1 MDYKDTLNLPRT
13 DFPMKADLT
22 RREPKMLEFWDSRKI
37 YEKLRAARSGRELF
51 ILHDGPPY
59 ANGHI
64 HIGHTLNKILKDIVI
79 KYKNIEG
86 YDAPYIPGWDCHGLP
101 IELQVDKTLGQRKK
115 ELSTAAFRKEC
126 RKYAESFVEVQ
137 REEFKRLGVLGSWED
152 PYLTMA
158 FPYQA
163 AIVRELGKCFA
174 AGRVYRGNKPVHWCV
189 SCRTALAEAEVE
201 YEEKKSPSI
210 LVRFPIVRGWEAV
223 SAGLPGLPAF
233 AVIWTTTP
241 WTIPANLA
249 IAAHPEFTYAIVES
263 GREHF
268 LVAKELVAPVMKEA
282 GRADYAIVRELR
294 GAELEGLV
302 ARHPYLERE
311 SRFVLGDHVT
321 LEAGSGLVHT
331 APGHGQEDY
340 AVGQRY
346 GLEVYS
352 PVDDRGRF
360 AADVAVVAGQKVF
373 EANAAVVAA
382 IREAGNLLR
391 EGQVTHSYPHCW
403 RCKHPVIFRA
413 TSQWFISME
422 EGGLREA
429 ALEQIDRVR
438 WIPAWGRERIAGMI
452 AHRPDWCISRQ
463 RSWGV
468 PITVLLCED
477 CGGVVAPP
485 ELFERVAERVAR
497 EGADFWFDAAVT
509 ELLPA
514 GAACPACGGS
524 RLRKETDILDVWFDS
539 GVSHTA
545 VLEGRPGLSWP
556 ADLYLE
562 GSDQHRGWFHSALLT
577 GVANR
582 GAAPYRSV
590 LTHGFVVDAAGKKMS
605 KSVGNVIAP
614 QEIIRHYGAEILR
627 LWVSAEDY
635 TNDIR
640 ISPEILKRLAE
651 AYFRIRNTAR
661 FLLGNLADFDP
672 EAHAVPVAGLPEI
685 DRWALARLAQVERR
699 VLEAYRESQFH
710 VVYHTLLNFCSVDLS
725 AFYLDVLKDRLY
737 VLAPDDPARRASQT
751 VLHNVLESLVL
762 LMSPVLSFTA
772 EEIWQ
777 AMPPRAGRAE
787 SVFLVPFTPTPAPAG
802 ADELLA
808 RWERLLEVRRLVNK
822 ALEGAKGTIGKS
834 LEAAVTIVA
843 DAGTRDFLAGFGG
856 QLAEVFI
863 VSAVELGEDPAAK
876 EPVVSVRRA
885 PGSKC
890 PRCWCWST
898 RVGEVAAHPEI
909 CPRCAD
915 ALAAAGRGG
924 ASLTGPAQSSK
935 M

>member
-1 MDYKDTLNLPRT
+1 
-13 DFPMKADLT
+13 MKADLT
-22 RREPKMLEFWDSRKI
+22 RREPGMLEFWESRDV
-37 YEKLRAARSGRELF
+37 YRTLRSLRSGKPTY

-64 HIGHTLNKILKDIVI
+64 HMGHTLNKILKDIIV
-79 KYKNIEG
+79 KSRNIEG

-101 IELQVDKTLGQRKK
+101 IELQVDKTLGSRKK
-115 ELSTAAFRKEC
+115 DLATSDFRKAC
-126 RKYAESFVEVQ
+126 RKYAEEFVDIQ
-137 REEFKRLGVLGSWED
+137 RAEFKRLGVLGDWED

-158 FPYQA
+158 YAYQA
-163 AIVRELGKCFA
+163 TIVRELGKCFA
-174 AGRVYRGNKPVHWCV
+174 AGRVYRGHKPVHWCI

-210 LVRFPIVRGWEAV
+210 LVRFPIVRGWESVAV
-223 SAGLPGLPAF
+223 GLPERAAF

-249 IAAHPEFTYAIVES
+249 ISAHPEFTYAIVES
-263 GREHF
+263 AGEYY
-268 LVAKELVAPVMKEA
+268 LVAKDLVGSVMKDA
-282 GRADYAIVRELR
+282 GREVYAIVREVR
-294 GAELEGLV
+294 GADLEGLV
-302 ARHPYLERE
+302 ARHPYLDRE

-340 AVGQRY
+340 VVGQRY
-346 GLEVYS
+346 GLDVYS

-360 AADVAVVAGQKVF
+360 AADVERVAGQKVF
-373 EANAAVVAA
+373 DANPVVVAA
-382 IREAGNLLR
+382 IRDAGNLLR

-422 EGGLREA
+422 QGGLRAA

-477 CGGVVAPP
+477 CGGVVATP
-485 ELFERVAERVAR
+485 EIFERVASRVAV
-497 EGADFWFDAAVT
+497 EGADFWFDV
-509 ELLPA
+509 ELAEIAPA
-514 GAACPACGGS
+514 GTVCPACGGT

-539 GVSHTA
+539 GVSHAA

-577 GVANR
+577 GVATH
-582 GAAPYRSV
+582 GGAPYRSV
-590 LTHGFVVDAAGKKMS
+590 LTHGFVVDSAGKKMS

-614 QEIIRHYGAEILR
+614 QEIIKQYGAEILR

-640 ISPEILKRLAE
+640 ISQEILKRLAE

-661 FLLGNLADFDP
+661 FLLGNLADFEP
-672 EAHAVPVAGLPEI
+672 ARHSASSEALLEI
-685 DRWALARLAQVERR
+685 DRWALARLAQVEQR
-699 VLEAYRESQFH
+699 VLEAYRDCQFH
-710 VVYHTLLNFCSVDLS
+710 VVYHALLNFCSVDLS

-737 VLAPDDPARRASQT
+737 VLAPDDPARRGAQT
-751 VLHNVLESLVL
+751 VLHRVLESLVM
-762 LMSPVLSFTA
+762 LMAPILSFTA

-777 AMPPRAGRAE
+777 QMPARSGKGE
-787 SVFLVPFTPTPAPAG
+787 SVFLETFAPTAPLPG

-808 RWERLLEVRRLVNK
+808 RWERLIEVRRLVNK
-822 ALEGAKGTIGKS
+822 ALEGAKGEIGKS
-834 LEAAVTIVA
+834 LEAAVTITA
-843 DAGTRDFLAGFGG
+843 DAATCAFLAGFGE
-856 QLAEVFI
+856 QLKDIFI
-863 VSAVELGEDPAAK
+863 VSLVLVREVPAAAA
-876 EPVVSVRRA
+876 PVVTAARA

-890 PRCWCWST
+890 ARCWCWST
-898 RVGEVAAHPEI
+898 RVGEAVSHPDV
-909 CPRCAD
+909 CPRCAG
-915 ALAAAGRGG
+915 ALAVLG
-924 ASLTGPAQSSK
+924 A
-935 M
+935 

>member
-1 MDYKDTLNLPRT
+1 MDYKGTLNLPRT
-13 DFPMKADLT
+13 AFPMKADLT
-22 RREPKMLEFWDSRKI
+22 RREPGMLEFWESRKV
-37 YEKLRAARSGRELF
+37 YRTLRSLRAGRPTY

-64 HIGHTLNKILKDIVI
+64 HMGHTLNKILKDIVV
-79 KYKNIEG
+79 KSRSIEG

-101 IELQVDKTLGQRKK
+101 IELQVDKTLGSKKK
-115 ELSTAAFRKEC
+115 ELGTSQFRKEC
-126 RKYAESFVEVQ
+126 RKYAEGFVDIQ
-137 REEFKRLGVLGSWED
+137 RGEFKRLGVLGDWGE

-158 FPYQA
+158 YPYQA
-163 AIVRELGKCFA
+163 TIVRELGKCFS
-174 AGRVYRGNKPVHWCV
+174 AGRVYRGHKPVHWCI

-210 LVRFPIVRGWEAV
+210 LVRFPIVRGWEAL
-223 SAGLPGLPAF
+223 AGGLPERAAF

-249 IAAHPEFTYAIVES
+249 ISANPEFTYAIVES
-263 GREHF
+263 GGEYF
-268 LVAKELVAPVMKEA
+268 LVAKDLVGTVMKDA
-282 GRADYAIVRELR
+282 GREGYAIVREVS
-294 GAELEGLV
+294 GADLEGLV
-302 ARHPYLERE
+302 ARHPYLDRE

-360 AADVAVVAGQKVF
+360 VAEVEHVAGQKVF
-373 EANAAVVAA
+373 DANPVVVAA
-382 IREAGNLLR
+382 IRDAGNLLR

-422 EGGLREA
+422 ERGLRAA

-438 WIPAWGRERIAGMI
+438 WIPSWGRERIAGMI

-485 ELFERVAERVAR
+485 EIFERVAARVAV
-497 EGADFWFDAAVT
+497 EGADFWFDVDLAEIV
-509 ELLPA
+509 PA
-514 GAACPACGGS
+514 GTLCPGCGGS

-539 GVSHTA
+539 GVSHAA

-577 GVANR
+577 GVATH
-582 GAAPYRSV
+582 GGAPYRSV
-590 LTHGFVVDAAGKKMS
+590 LTHGFVVDSAGKKMS

-614 QEIIRHYGAEILR
+614 QEIIKQYGAEILR

-640 ISPEILKRLAE
+640 ISQEILKRLAE

-661 FLLGNLADFDP
+661 FLLGNLADFEP
-672 EAHAVPVAGLPEI
+672 ERHTAAPAALLEI
-685 DRWALARLAQVERR
+685 DQWALARLAQVEQR
-699 VLEAYRESQFH
+699 VLEAYRDCQFH
-710 VVYHTLLNFCSVDLS
+710 VVYHTLLNFCSVELS

-737 VLAPDDPARRASQT
+737 ILAPDDPARRAAQT
-751 VLHNVLESLVL
+751 TLHRVLESLVL
-762 LMSPVLSFTA
+762 LMAPILSFTA

-777 AMPPRAGRAE
+777 VMPARPGKGE
-787 SVFLVPFTPTPAPAG
+787 SVFFETFAGTTPPPG

-808 RWERLLEVRRLVNK
+808 RWGRLIEIRRLVNK
-822 ALEGAKGTIGKS
+822 ALENAKGQIGKS
-834 LEAAVTIVA
+834 LEAAVTIDA
-843 DAGTRDFLAGFGG
+843 DGATSAFLASFGE
-856 QLAEVFI
+856 QLKDVFI
-863 VSAVELGEDPAAK
+863 VSSVEIREDPAASAG
-876 EPVVSVRRA
+876 PVVSVARA
-885 PGSKC
+885 PGAKC
-890 PRCWCWST
+890 SRCWCWST
-898 RVGEVAAHPEI
+898 RVGQAPAHPEV
-909 CPRCAD
+909 CPRCAG
-915 ALAAAGRGG
+915 ALAVLG
-924 ASLTGPAQSSK
+924 A
-935 M
+935 

>member
-1 MDYKDTLNLPRT
+1 
-13 DFPMKADLT
+13 MKADLT
-22 RREPKMLEFWDSRKI
+22 RREPGTLEFWEKGDI
-37 YEKLRAARSGRELF
+37 YGKLRRLRKGEPQY

-64 HIGHTLNKILKDIVI
+64 HMGHTLNKILKDIVV
-79 KYKNIEG
+79 KSRNLEG
-86 YDAPYIPGWDCHGLP
+86 MDAPYIPGWDCHGLP
-101 IELQVDKTLGQRKK
+101 IELQVDKTLGPKKK
-115 ELSTAAFRKEC
+115 ELSTGQFRKEC
-126 RKYAESFVEVQ
+126 RKYAEGFVDIQ
-137 REEFKRLGVLGSWED
+137 RAEFKRLGVLGDWAD

-163 AIVRELGKCFA
+163 TIVRELGKCFA
-174 AGRVYRGNKPVHWCV
+174 AGRVYRGHKPVHWCI

-210 LVRFPIVRGWEAV
+210 LVRFPVVRGWEAIA
-223 SAGLPGLPAF
+223 AGLPERPAY

-249 IAAHPEFTYAIVES
+249 IAAHPDFVYAIVEA
-263 GREHF
+263 GGAYY
-268 LVAKELVAPVMKEA
+268 LVAKELVEAVMKDA
-282 GRADYAIVRELR
+282 GHAQYAVVREVR
-294 GAELEGLV
+294 GADLEGLV

-311 SRFVLGDHVT
+311 SRFVLADHVT

-360 AADVAVVAGQKVF
+360 AADVERVAGQKVF
-373 EANAAVVAA
+373 DANPAVVAA

-422 EGGLREA
+422 EGGLRAA
-429 ALEQIDRVR
+429 ALAEIDRVR

-468 PITVLLCED
+468 PITVALCED

-485 ELFERVAERVAR
+485 GLFERVAARVEA
-497 EGADFWFDAAVT
+497 EGADFWFEAALG
-509 ELLPA
+509 ELLPP
-514 GAACPACGGS
+514 GTACPGCGGA

-539 GVSHTA
+539 GVSHAA
-545 VLEGRPGLSWP
+545 VLEGRPGLAWP

-577 GVANR
+577 GVATH
-582 GAAPYRSV
+582 GGAPYRAV
-590 LTHGFVVDAAGKKMS
+590 LTHGFVVDASGKKMS

-614 QEIIRHYGAEILR
+614 QEIIKQYGAEILR

-640 ISPEILKRLAE
+640 ISQEILKRLAE

-672 EAHAVPVAGLPEI
+672 AAHAGAAASASEI
-685 DRWALARLAQVERR
+685 DRWALARLAQLERR
-699 VLEAYRESQFH
+699 VLEAYRDCQFH
-710 VVYHTLLNFCSVDLS
+710 VVYHALLNFCSVDLS

-737 VLAPDDPARRASQT
+737 VLAPDDPARRASQA
-751 VLHNVLESLVL
+751 VLHRVLESLTL
-762 LMSPVLSFTA
+762 LMAPVLSFTA

-777 AMPPRAGRAE
+777 ALPAREGKAE
-787 SVFLVPFTPTPAPAG
+787 SVFLETFRPTAAPEG
-802 ADELLA
+802 AEALLA
-808 RWERLLEVRRLVNK
+808 RWERLLEVRRLVTK
-822 ALEGAKGTIGKS
+822 ALEGAKGEIGKS
-834 LEAAVTIVA
+834 LEAAVAIRA
-843 DAGTRDFLAGFGG
+843 DAGTAAFLASFGEAV
-856 QLAEVFI
+856 LKEVFI
-863 VSAVELGEDPAAK
+863 VSGVEVREDAAAAAPAVT
-876 EPVVSVRRA
+876 VRRA
-885 PGSKC
+885 DGRKC
-890 PRCWCWST
+890 SRCWCWST
-898 RVGEVAAHPEI
+898 GVGAAAAHPEV
-909 CPRCAD
+909 CPRCAA
-915 ALAAAGRGG
+915 ALAVIAPDSRVRANKAAG
-924 ASLTGPAQSSK
+924 
-935 M
+935 

>member
-1 MDYKDTLNLPRT
+1 MDYKGTLNLPRT
-13 DFPMKADLT
+13 AFPMKADLT
-22 RREPKMLEFWDSRKI
+22 RREPGMLEFWESRDV
-37 YEKLRAARSGRELF
+37 YRTLRSQRSGKPTF

-64 HIGHTLNKILKDIVI
+64 HMGHTLNKILKDIVV
-79 KYKNIEG
+79 KSRNIEG
-86 YDAPYIPGWDCHGLP
+86 FDAPYVPGWDCHGLP
-101 IELQVDKTLGQRKK
+101 IELQVDKTLGSKKK
-115 ELSTAAFRKEC
+115 ELSTAQFRKEC
-126 RKYAESFVEVQ
+126 RKYAEGFVDIQ
-137 REEFKRLGVLGSWED
+137 RSEFKRLGVLGDWEA

-158 FPYQA
+158 YPYQA
-163 AIVRELGKCFA
+163 AIIRELGKCFS
-174 AGRVYRGNKPVHWCV
+174 AGRVYRGHKPVHWCI

-210 LVRFPIVRGWEAV
+210 LVRFPIVRGWETIA
-223 SAGLPGLPAF
+223 AGLPERPAF

-249 IAAHPEFTYAIVES
+249 ISANPEYTYAIVKTGGEYY
-263 GREHF
+263 
-268 LVAKELVAPVMKEA
+268 LVAKDLVGSVMKDA
-282 GRADYAIVRELR
+282 GRESSAIVREVS
-294 GAELEGLV
+294 GADLEGLV
-302 ARHPYLERE
+302 ARHPYLDRE

-340 AVGQRY
+340 VVGQRY
-346 GLEVYS
+346 GLDVYS

-360 AADVAVVAGQKVF
+360 AADVVHVAGQKVF
-373 EANAAVVAA
+373 DANPVVVAA
-382 IREAGNLLR
+382 IRAAGNLLR

-422 EGGLREA
+422 QGGLRAA

-438 WIPAWGRERIAGMI
+438 WIPSWGRERIAGMI

-485 ELFERVAERVAR
+485 EIFERVASRVAV
-497 EGADFWFDAAVT
+497 EGADFWFDVDLAEIA
-509 ELLPA
+509 PA
-514 GAACPACGGS
+514 GAVCPGCGGT

-539 GVSHTA
+539 GVSHAA
-545 VLEGRPGLSWP
+545 VLEGRAGLSWP

-577 GVANR
+577 GVATH
-582 GAAPYRSV
+582 GGAPYRSV
-590 LTHGFVVDAAGKKMS
+590 LTHGFVVDSAGKKMS

-614 QEIIRHYGAEILR
+614 QEIIKQYGAEILR

-640 ISPEILKRLAE
+640 ISQEILKRLAE

-661 FLLGNLADFDP
+661 FLLGNLADFEPARHAAAP
-672 EAHAVPVAGLPEI
+672 EALLEI
-685 DRWALARLAQVERR
+685 DRWALARLAQVEQR
-699 VLEAYRESQFH
+699 VLEAYRDCQFH

-737 VLAPDDPARRASQT
+737 VLAPDDPARRAAQT
-751 VLHNVLESLVL
+751 VLHGVLNSLVM
-762 LMSPVLSFTA
+762 LMAPILSFTA

-777 AMPPRAGRAE
+777 AMPVRPGKGE
-787 SVFLVPFTPTPAPAG
+787 SVFLETFVQTPSPAG
-802 ADELLA
+802 AQELLA
-808 RWERLLEVRRLVNK
+808 RWERLIEIRRLVNK
-822 ALEGAKGTIGKS
+822 ALESAKGEIGKS
-834 LEAAVTIVA
+834 LEAAVTITA
-843 DAGTRDFLAGFGG
+843 AAETRAFLAGFGE
-856 QLAEVFI
+856 QLKDIFI
-863 VSAVELGEDPAAK
+863 VSAVALREDPAAATAA
-876 EPVVSVRRA
+876 VTVARA
-885 PGSKC
+885 PGVKC
-890 PRCWCWST
+890 SRCWCWST
-898 RVGEVAAHPEI
+898 RVGESSAHPEV
-909 CPRCAD
+909 CPRCAG
-915 ALAAAGRGG
+915 ALAVIGG
-924 ASLTGPAQSSK
+924 
-935 M
+935 

>member
-1 MDYKDTLNLPRT
+1 MDYKSTLNLPQT
-13 DFPMKADLT
+13 AFPMKADLT
-22 RREPKMLEFWDSRKI
+22 HREPGMLEFWESLGVYRR
-37 YEKLRAARSGRELF
+37 LRSTRAGKPTY

-64 HIGHTLNKILKDIVI
+64 HMGHTLNKILKDIVV
-79 KYKNIEG
+79 KSRSIEG

-101 IELQVDKTLGQRKK
+101 IELQVDKSLGSKKK
-115 ELSTAAFRKEC
+115 ELGTSQFRKAC
-126 RKYAESFVEVQ
+126 RKYAEEFVDIQ
-137 REEFKRLGVLGSWED
+137 RAEFKRLGVLGDWEN

-158 FPYQA
+158 FSYQA

-174 AGRVYRGNKPVHWCV
+174 AGLVYRGHKPVHWCI
-189 SCRTALAEAEVE
+189 SCKTALAEAEVE

-210 LVRFPIVRGWEAV
+210 LVRFPILRGWEKIA
-223 SAGLPGLPAF
+223 AGLPEHPAF

-249 IAAHPEFTYAIVES
+249 ISANPEFTYAIVES
-263 GREHF
+263 AGEYY
-268 LVAKELVAPVMKEA
+268 LVAKDLVGSVMKDA
-282 GRADYAIVRELR
+282 GREQYAVVREVP
-294 GAELEGLV
+294 GVDLEDLV

-360 AADVAVVAGQKVF
+360 AAEVMHVAGQKVF
-373 EANAAVVAA
+373 DANPVVTAA
-382 IREAGNLLR
+382 IRDAGNLLR
-391 EGQVTHSYPHCW
+391 EGQVAHSYPHCW

-422 EGGLREA
+422 QGGLRAA
-429 ALEQIDRVR
+429 ALEQIDKVR
-438 WIPAWGRERIAGMI
+438 WFPAWGRERIAGMI

-485 ELFERVAERVAR
+485 EIFERVAARVAD
-497 EGADFWFDAAVT
+497 EGADFWFDV
-509 ELLPA
+509 ELADIAPA
-514 GAACPACGGS
+514 GAVCPDCGGAH
-524 RLRKETDILDVWFDS
+524 LRKETDILDVWFDS
-539 GVSHTA
+539 GVSHAA

-577 GVANR
+577 GVATH
-582 GAAPYRSV
+582 GGAPYRGV
-590 LTHGFVVDAAGKKMS
+590 LTHGFVVDSAGKKMS

-614 QEIIRHYGAEILR
+614 QEIIKQYGAEILR

-640 ISPEILKRLAE
+640 ISQEILKRLAE

-661 FLLGNLADFDP
+661 FLLGNLADFEP
-672 EAHAVPVAGLPEI
+672 ARHAATPAALLEI
-685 DRWALARLAQVERR
+685 DRWALARLAQVEQR
-699 VLEAYRESQFH
+699 VSEAYRDCQFH

-737 VLAPDDPARRASQT
+737 ILAPDDSARRSAQT
-751 VLHNVLESLVL
+751 VLHRVLESLVL
-762 LMSPVLSFTA
+762 LMAPILSFTA

-777 AMPPRAGRAE
+777 VMPAHPGKGE
-787 SVFLVPFTPTPAPAG
+787 SVFLETFAPTPAPEA
-802 ADELLA
+802 AAELLA
-808 RWERLLEVRRLVNK
+808 RWERLIEIRRSVNK
-822 ALEGAKGTIGKS
+822 ALEGAKGEIGKS
-834 LEAAVTIVA
+834 LEAAVTITA
-843 DAGTRDFLAGFGG
+843 DASSVAFLASFGE
-856 QLAEVFI
+856 QLKDTFI
-863 VSAVELGEDPAAK
+863 VSSVVLREDPTAAT
-876 EPVVSVRRA
+876 PLVSVAHA
-885 PGSKC
+885 PGLKC
-890 PRCWCWST
+890 SRCWCWST
-898 RVGEVAAHPEI
+898 RVGEHPAHPEV
-909 CPRCAD
+909 CPRCSG
-915 ALAAAGRGG
+915 ALAAIG
-924 ASLTGPAQSSK
+924 A
-935 M
+935 

>member
-13 DFPMKADLT
+13 AFPMKADLT
-22 RREPKMLEFWDSRKI
+22 RREPGMLEFWESREIHRKLR
-37 YEKLRAARSGRELF
+37 KLRAGRPTY

-64 HIGHTLNKILKDIVI
+64 HMGHTLNKILKDIVV
-79 KYKNIEG
+79 KSRSMEG
-86 YDAPYIPGWDCHGLP
+86 YDAPYVPGWDCHGLP
-101 IELQVDKTLGQRKK
+101 IELQVDKSLGQKKK
-115 ELSTAAFRKEC
+115 EMSTGDFRKAC
-126 RKYAESFVEVQ
+126 RTYAEGFVDIQ
-137 REEFKRLGVLGSWED
+137 RAEFKRLGVLGEWEN

-174 AGRVYRGNKPVHWCV
+174 AGRVYRGHKPVHWCI

-201 YEEKKSPSI
+201 YEEKKSSSI

-223 SAGLPGLPAF
+223 AAGLPERPAF

-249 IAAHPEFTYAIVES
+249 ISAHPEFTYAIVDTGE
-263 GREHF
+263 EYY
-268 LVAKELVAPVMKEA
+268 LVAKELVASVMKEA
-282 GRADYAIVRELR
+282 GRERYAIVREVR
-294 GAELEGLV
+294 GADLEGLV
-302 ARHPYLERE
+302 ARHPYLQRE

-340 AVGQRY
+340 VVGQRY

-352 PVDDRGRF
+352 PVDAAGRF
-360 AADVAVVAGQKVF
+360 APEVERVAGQKVF
-373 EANAAVVAA
+373 DANPVVVEA
-382 IREAGNLLR
+382 IREAGNLLNA
-391 EGQVTHSYPHCW
+391 GQISHSYPHCW

-422 EGGLREA
+422 HGGLRAA
-429 ALEQIDRVR
+429 ALEQIERVR
-438 WIPAWGRERIAGMI
+438 WIPAWGRDRIAGMI

-485 ELFERVAERVAR
+485 ELFERVASRVAT
-497 EGADFWFDAAVT
+497 EGADFWFDVPLGEIA
-509 ELLPA
+509 PA
-514 GAACPACGGS
+514 GAACPGCGGA

-577 GVANR
+577 GVANH
-582 GAAPYRSV
+582 GGAPYRSV
-590 LTHGFVVDAAGKKMS
+590 LTHGFVVDATGKKMS

-614 QEIIRHYGAEILR
+614 QEIIKQYGAEILR

-640 ISPEILKRLAE
+640 ISQEILKRLAD

-661 FLLGNLADFDP
+661 FLLGNLADFEPGRDAVAP
-672 EAHAVPVAGLPEI
+672 EALPEI
-685 DRWALARLAQVERR
+685 ERWALARLAQLERR
-699 VLEAYRESQFH
+699 VLESYRDCQFH
-710 VVYHTLLNFCSVDLS
+710 VVYHALLNFCSVDLS

-737 VLAPDDPARRASQT
+737 VLAPDDPGRRASQT
-751 VLHNVLESLVL
+751 VLHRILESLVV
-762 LMSPVLSFTA
+762 LMAPILSFTA
-772 EEIWQ
+772 EEIFQ
-777 AMPPRAGRAE
+777 AMPARPGKGE
-787 SVFLVPFTPTPAPAG
+787 SVFFETFAPTPPPAG
-802 ADELLA
+802 AEELLG
-808 RWERLLEVRRLVNK
+808 RWERLIDVRRLVNK
-822 ALEGAKGTIGKS
+822 ALEGAKGEIGKS
-834 LEAAVTIVA
+834 LEAEVTIAA
-843 DAGTRDFLAGFGG
+843 DAATCAFLAGFGE
-856 QLAEVFI
+856 QLKEVLI
-863 VSAVELGEDPAAK
+863 VSAVRLREDASATEGPL
-876 EPVVSVRRA
+876 VSVARA
-885 PGSKC
+885 TGAKC
-890 PRCWCWST
+890 ARCWSWT
-898 RVGEVAAHPEI
+898 GDVGQVAAHPAI
-909 CPRCAD
+909 CARCAG
-915 ALAAAGRGG
+915 ALARIGARGEGGR
-924 ASLTGPAQSSK
+924 A
-935 M
+935 

>member
-1 MDYKDTLNLPRT
+1 MDYKNTLNLPRT

-22 RREPKMLEFWDSRKI
+22 RREPGMLEFWESRGIYGKI
-37 YEKLRAARSGRELF
+37 REARKGRRQY

-64 HIGHTLNKILKDIVI
+64 HMGHALNKILKDIVI
-79 KYKNIEG
+79 KSRNIEG
-86 YDAPYIPGWDCHGLP
+86 MDASYVPGWDCHGLP
-101 IELQVDKTLGQRKK
+101 IELQVDKTLGPKK
-115 ELSTAAFRKEC
+115 REMSTGSFRKEC
-126 RKYAESFVEVQ
+126 RRYAEGFVDIQ
-137 REEFKRLGVLGSWED
+137 RSEFKRLGVLGDWDD

-158 FPYQA
+158 FGYQA
-163 AIVRELGKCFA
+163 TIVRELGRHFA
-174 AGRVYRGNKPVHWCV
+174 EGRVYRGNKPVHWCI

-210 LVRFPIVRGWEAV
+210 FVRFPIVRGWESVA
-223 SAGLPGLPAF
+223 AGLPPQPAF

-249 IAAHPEFTYAIVES
+249 ISAHPEFTYAIVSS
-263 GREHF
+263 GGEYY
-268 LVAKELVAPVMKEA
+268 LVAKELVEAVMKDA
-282 GRADYAIVRELR
+282 GREGYEIVREVR
-294 GAELEGLV
+294 GSDLEGLV

-340 AVGQRY
+340 VVGRRY

-360 AADVAVVAGQKVF
+360 AADVERVAGQKVF
-373 EANAAVVAA
+373 DANPVVTAA
-382 IREAGNLLR
+382 IRASGNLLR
-391 EGQVTHSYPHCW
+391 EGQIAHSYPHCW

-422 EGGLREA
+422 ERGLRAA
-429 ALEQIDRVR
+429 ALDQIDRVR

-452 AHRPDWCISRQ
+452 AHRPDWCVSRQ

-468 PITVLLCED
+468 PITVLQCEE
-477 CGGVVAPP
+477 CGGVVAPA
-485 ELFERVAERVAR
+485 ELFERVAARVEA
-497 EGADFWFDAAVT
+497 EGADFWFEVAAADLVPPGT
-509 ELLPA
+509 
-514 GAACPACGGS
+514 ACPGCGGT

-539 GVSHTA
+539 GVSHAA
-545 VLEGRPGLSWP
+545 VLEARGLPWP

-577 GVANR
+577 GVATH
-582 GAAPYRSV
+582 GAAPYRAV
-590 LTHGFVVDAAGKKMS
+590 LTHGYVVDANGKKMS

-614 QEIIRHYGAEILR
+614 QEIIKQYGAEILR

-640 ISPEILKRLAE
+640 ISQEILKRLAE

-661 FLLGNLADFDP
+661 FLLGNLADFEPARDAVAP
-672 EAHAVPVAGLPEI
+672 ERLPEI

-699 VLEAYRESQFH
+699 VLEAYRDCQFH
-710 VVYHTLLNFCSVDLS
+710 VVYHALLNFCSVDLS

-737 VLAPDDPARRASQT
+737 VLAPDDPARRSSQT
-751 VLHNVLESLVL
+751 VLHRALESLVL

-772 EEIWQ
+772 EEVWQ
-777 AMPPRAGRAE
+777 AMPARPGKGE
-787 SVFLVPFTPTPAPAG
+787 SVFLEIFAPTAPPADA
-802 ADELLA
+802 AALLE
-808 RWERLLEVRRLVNK
+808 RWERLIEVRRLVNK
-822 ALEGAKGTIGKS
+822 ALEGAKGVIGKS
-834 LEAAVTIVA
+834 LEAALTIRA
-843 DAGTRDFLAGFGG
+843 DAATCGFLGGFGEA
-856 QLAEVFI
+856 LLKEVFI
-863 VSAVELGEDPAAK
+863 VSAVALREDAAAAAPAVTV
-876 EPVVSVRRA
+876 ERA
-885 PGSKC
+885 PGGKC
-890 PRCWCWST
+890 ARCWCWST
-898 RVGEVAAHPEI
+898 ALGAVPEHPEV
-909 CPRCAD
+909 CPRCAG
-915 ALAAAGRGG
+915 ALASRGPR
-924 ASLTGPAQSSK
+924 A
-935 M
+935 

>member
-13 DFPMKADLT
+13 TFPMKADLT
-22 RREPKMLEFWDSRKI
+22 RREPGMLEFWESRGV
-37 YEKLRAARSGRELF
+37 YAELRTIRAGRPTY

-64 HIGHTLNKILKDIVI
+64 HMGHTLNKILKDIVV
-79 KYKNIEG
+79 KSRNLEG
-86 YDAPYIPGWDCHGLP
+86 YDSPYIPGWDCHGLP
-101 IELQVDKTLGQRKK
+101 IELQVDKTLGPKK
-115 ELSTAAFRKEC
+115 RELSVAGFRKEC
-126 RKYAESFVEVQ
+126 RKYAEGFVDIQ
-137 REEFKRLGVLGSWED
+137 RSEFKRLGVLGDWAN

-163 AIVRELGKCFA
+163 TIVRELGKCFA
-174 AGRVYRGNKPVHWCV
+174 AGRVYRGHKPVHWCI

-210 LVRFPIVRGWEAV
+210 LVRFPILRGWEAIA
-223 SAGLPGLPAF
+223 AGLPERPAF

-249 IAAHPEFTYAIVES
+249 ISAHPEFTYAIVEA
-263 GREHF
+263 GCEYY
-268 LVAKELVAPVMKEA
+268 LVAKELAAAVLQEA
-282 GRADYAIVRELR
+282 GIADGKIVREVP
-294 GAELEGLV
+294 GAALEGLV
-302 ARHPYLERE
+302 ARHPYLDRE

-321 LEAGSGLVHT
+321 LDAGSGLVHT

-340 AVGQRY
+340 VVGQRY

-352 PVDDRGRF
+352 PVDAAGRF
-360 AADVAVVAGQKVF
+360 APEVERVAGQKVF
-373 EANAAVVAA
+373 DANPVVVAA
-382 IREAGNLLR
+382 IRDAGNLLR
-391 EGQVTHSYPHCW
+391 EGLVTHSYPHCW

-422 EGGLREA
+422 QGGLRA
-429 ALEQIDRVR
+429 GALEQIERVR
-438 WIPAWGRERIAGMI
+438 WIPSWGRERIAGMI

-477 CGGVVAPP
+477 CGGVVSPP
-485 ELFERVAERVAR
+485 ELFERVAAR
-497 EGADFWFDAAVT
+497 TAAEGADFWFDAALE
-509 ELLPA
+509 ELVPA
-514 GAACPACGGS
+514 GTACPGCGGT

-539 GVSHTA
+539 GVSHAA

-577 GVANR
+577 GVATH
-582 GAAPYRSV
+582 GGAPYRSV

-614 QEIIRHYGAEILR
+614 QEIIKQYGAEILR

-640 ISPEILKRLAE
+640 ISQEILKRLAE

-672 EAHAVPVAGLPEI
+672 AAHAVAAAALPEI
-685 DRWALARLAQVERR
+685 DRWALARLSQLERR

-710 VVYHTLLNFCSVDLS
+710 VVYHALLNFCSVDLS

-737 VLAPDDPARRASQT
+737 ALAPGDPERRAAQT
-751 VLHNVLESLVL
+751 VLHRVLESLTL
-762 LMSPVLSFTA
+762 LMAPVLSFTA

-777 AMPPRAGRAE
+777 AMPARPGKGA
-787 SVFLVPFTPTPAPAG
+787 SVFFEIFAPTPAPAD
-802 ADELLA
+802 ADALLA
-808 RWERLLEVRRLVNK
+808 RWERLIELRRVVNK
-822 ALEGAKGTIGKS
+822 ALEGAKGEIGKS
-834 LEAAVTIVA
+834 LEAAVVVAA
-843 DAGTRDFLAGFGG
+843 DAETREFLAGFGE
-856 QLAEVFI
+856 QLKDVFI
-863 VSAVELGEDPAAK
+863 VSAVELGPAPEGADG
-876 EPVVSVRRA
+876 PAVTVRRA
-885 PGSKC
+885 AGAKC
-890 PRCWCWST
+890 ARCWCWST
-898 RVGEVAAHPEI
+898 GLGSAAAHPEI
-909 CPRCAD
+909 CPRCTA
-915 ALAAAGRGG
+915 AIATIEAAGR
-924 ASLTGPAQSSK
+924 A
-935 M
+935 

>member
-1 MDYKDTLNLPRT
+1 MDYKDTLNLPKT
-13 DFPMKADLT
+13 AFPMKADLT
-22 RREPKMLEFWDSRKI
+22 RREPGMLEFWESQRTYERIRESRK
-37 YEKLRAARSGRELF
+37 GRPQY

-64 HIGHTLNKILKDIVI
+64 HMGHALNKILKDIVI
-79 KYKNIEG
+79 KSRNLEG
-86 YDAPYIPGWDCHGLP
+86 FDASYVPGWDCHGLP
-101 IELQVDKTLGQRKK
+101 IELQVDKTIGAKKK
-115 ELSTAAFRKEC
+115 EMSTGQFRREC
-126 RKYAESFVEVQ
+126 RKYAEGFVDIQ
-137 REEFKRLGVLGSWED
+137 RTEFKRLGVLGDWGD

-158 FPYQA
+158 HSYQA
-163 AIVRELGKCFA
+163 TIVRELGKCFA
-174 AGRVYRGNKPVHWCV
+174 AGRVYRGHKPVHWCI

-210 LVRFPIVRGWEAV
+210 LVRFPIVRGWETIA
-223 SAGLPGLPAF
+223 SGLPPQPAF

-249 IAAHPEFTYAIVES
+249 ISAHPGFVYAIVSS
-263 GREHF
+263 GGEYY
-268 LVAKELVAPVMKEA
+268 LIAKELVDAVMREA
-282 GRADYAIVRELR
+282 GRGEYSTVREVR
-294 GAELEGLV
+294 GSDLEGLV
-302 ARHPYLERE
+302 ARHPYLARD

-340 AVGQRY
+340 VVGQRY

-360 AADVAVVAGQKVF
+360 AADVERVAGQRVF
-373 EANAAVVAA
+373 DANPVVVAA
-382 IREAGNLLR
+382 LRESGNLLR

-403 RCKHPVIFRA
+403 RCKQPVIFRA

-422 EGGLREA
+422 EKGLREA
-429 ALEQIDRVR
+429 SLAQIERVR

-485 ELFERVAERVAR
+485 ELFDRVAAR
-497 EGADFWFDAAVT
+497 IEAEGADFWFDVPVEDLVPPGT
-509 ELLPA
+509 
-514 GAACPACGGS
+514 ACPGCGGG

-539 GVSHTA
+539 GVSHAA
-545 VLEGRPGLSWP
+545 VLEARGLPWP

-577 GVANR
+577 GVATH
-582 GAAPYRSV
+582 GAAPYRGV
-590 LTHGFVVDAAGKKMS
+590 LTHGYVVDAGGKKMS

-614 QEIIRHYGAEILR
+614 QEIIKQYGAEILR

-640 ISPEILKRLAE
+640 ISQEILKRLAE

-672 EAHAVPVAGLPEI
+672 ARDAVASERLPEM
-685 DRWALARLAQVERR
+685 DRWALARLAQLERR
-699 VLEAYRESQFH
+699 VLDAYRDCQFH
-710 VVYHTLLNFCSVDLS
+710 VVYHALLNFCSVDLS

-737 VLAPDDPARRASQT
+737 VLAPGDPARRASQT
-751 VLHNVLESLVL
+751 VLHRVLESLTL
-762 LMSPVLSFTA
+762 LMAPVLSFTA

-777 AMPPRAGRAE
+777 AMPGRE
-787 SVFLVPFTPTPAPAG
+787 GKSGSVFLEVFRPTQPPEG
-802 ADELLA
+802 AEALLE
-808 RWERLLEVRRLVNK
+808 RWERILEVRRLVTK
-822 ALEGAKGTIGKS
+822 ALEGAKGEIGKS
-834 LEAAVTIVA
+834 LEAAVTLSA
-843 DAGTRDFLAGFGG
+843 DPATAAFLGSFSEA
-856 QLAEVFI
+856 QLKEIFI
-863 VSAVELGEDPAAK
+863 VSGVEVRADAAAAGAVA
-876 EPVVSVRRA
+876 SVRRA
-885 PGSKC
+885 DGRKC
-890 PRCWCWST
+890 SRCWSWSVG
-898 RVGEVAAHPEI
+898 VGESETHPEV
-909 CPRCAD
+909 CPRCAA
-915 ALAAAGRGG
+915 ALATIAG
-924 ASLTGPAQSSK
+924 GPAQREGRA
-935 M
+935 